1 MRITFIISSLQ
12 LGGAERSLVKTI
24 TAINEYA
31 DQIELVV
38 LSKIDNGLVS
48 ELPANIKVHLIPAS
62 SSASPWLWFRLR
74 RILSN
79 SKPDVVVGWST
90 YANLV
95 TVLAT
100 RCLAIGR
107 TVVSERNYIPR
118 IFSSGRI
125 SGPRRR
131 ILMWLIRK
139 LYARADIV
147 AANSVQS
154 LRFLSKFIGSGP
166 TYAYLPNS
174 IDVDLVCEK
183 ARQEPEIAPVFVNGP
198 RILAL
203 GRLDRQKG
211 FDVLIEA
218 LALLRTRFPWQLVVV
233 GDGEERDS
241 LEQLARSL
249 GVEQAIQ
256 WIGSVHNPF
265 PYYVW
270 ADLVVVPSRFEGFPN
285 VAMEAMSVGRTV
297 ICANCQTGPAELTLQ
312 GKYGVLVRKEDP
324 QALVEAIIKWS
335 KDEDARTTVA
345 AMAQTHIRTTYDA
358 SIVKER
364 LASTLCSIE

>member
-1 MRITFIISSLQ
+1 MRVTFIISSLQ

-38 LSKIDNGLVS
+38 LSKIDDGVVS
-48 ELPANIKVHLIPAS
+48 ELPANIRVHLIPAS
-62 SSASPWLWFRLR
+62 TSASPWLWLRLR
-74 RILSN
+74 RVLSK
-79 SKPDVVVGWST
+79 SRPDVVVGWST

-95 TVLAT
+95 TILAT
-100 RCLAIGR
+100 RCLPIGR

-118 IFSSGRI
+118 IFGNGRI
-125 SGPRRR
+125 SVPRRR
-131 ILMWLIRK
+131 ILIWLIRT

-147 AANSVQS
+147 AANSLKS

-183 ARQEPEIAPVFVNGP
+183 ARQKPEIVPVFVTGP
-198 RILAL
+198 RILAV

-218 LALLRTRFPWQLVVV
+218 LALLRNRFPWQLVLV

-241 LEQLARSL
+241 LERLARSL

-256 WIGSVHNPF
+256 WIGLVKNPF

-270 ADLVVVPSRFEGFPN
+270 ADLVIVPSRFEGFPN

-312 GKYGVLVRKEDP
+312 GKYGVLVKTEDP
-324 QALVEAIIKWS
+324 RSLVEAIIKWS
-335 KDEDARTTVA
+335 EDEDGRTMVA
-345 AMAQTHIRTTYDA
+345 AMAQKHIRTTYDA
-358 SIVKER
+358 RIVKER
-364 LASTLCSIE
+364 LANTLCSIN